1 MSDAAGANCDAN
13 HGKVIVI
20 LERSSLETVKTKRGY
35 ELLNCDDHK
44 MLHKKMKRDFKLSRP
59 DITHQVLLTLLD
71 SPLNKSGHLKV
82 YIHTEDNTLIE
93 VSPHIRIPRTF
104 KRFCG
109 LMVQL
114 LQKMKIRAAGGA
126 GGGRVLLKVIKNPV
140 TRHLP
145 TGCRKIGTSVDGK
158 LISPADLVA
167 SLDQE
172 EPVVFVFGAHSHGN
186 VNADYVEEEVAFS
199 KFPLSASIAI
209 GKLVN
214 AFEQHRGIL

>member
-1 MSDAAGANCDAN
+1 MAECLQ
-13 HGKVIVI
+13 HKGKVIII

-71 SPLNKSGHLKV
+71 SPLNKSGFLKV
-82 YIHTEDNTLIE
+82 YIHTEQNTLIE

-109 LMVQL
+109 LMIQL
-114 LQKMKIRAAGGA
+114 LNKMKIRAGGQD
-126 GGGRVLLKVIKNPV
+126 GNGKLLLKVIKNPI

-145 TGCRKIGTSVDGK
+145 IGCRKIGTSVGGK
-158 LISPADLVA
+158 LIDPQDLVA
-167 SLDQE
+167 SLDHD
-172 EPVVFVFGAHSHGN
+172 EPIVFVFGAHSHGA
-186 VNADYVEEEVAFS
+186 VEADYVEENVSFS
-199 KFPLSASIAI
+199 KFPLSAACAI
-209 GKLVN
+209 GKLLN
-214 AFEQHRGIL
+214 AYERHRNIL